1 MMITSSAQAME
12 ILDDVREEVT
22 FREAAIRYLA
32 KEPTPAVTA
41 RLVQALQDDDFSVR
55 WEAAIAVTQLGVTG
69 VLEVLKALTDPER
82 VGDPRLRDS
91 AYHIL
96 HLSRAAVPVSITDL
110 LGALKGQAADIAS
123 LVEANHVLRN
133 WKKYQLA
140 EARAAR
146 QAGTKDATKVNIP
159 GPKYAP
165 ARLTGDLGRL
175 AKH

>member
-1 MMITSSAQAME
+1 MITSSTQAME
-12 ILDDVREEVT
+12 ILDDVRADVT
-22 FREAAIRYLA
+22 HREAAIRYLA
-32 KEPTPAVTA
+32 NEPTPAVIA
-41 RLVQALQDDDFSVR
+41 RLVQALQDDEVGVR
-55 WEAAIAVTQLGVTG
+55 WEAATVLAQYGTPAL
-69 VLEVLKALTDPER
+69 LEVLKALTDPKR

-96 HLSRAAVPVSITDL
+96 HLNQAAVPVSITDL
-110 LGALKGQAADIAS
+110 LDALKGQAADIAS
-123 LVEANHVLRN
+123 LVEANHVLRT
-133 WKKYQLA
+133 WEKYQLA

-146 QAGTKDATKVNIP
+146 RAGTNDATKVNIP